1 MCSQLSCGI
10 LHSDRIW
17 HVTFGVFYLRTKQ
30 TCTGRVVGCSCW
42 NNPRPRQF
50 ECRGFAS
57 MAFFAMSCCGHLL
70 NSRSLENP
78 SPHDFTAYH
87 GVTTFKYIY
96 IRVFNIRT
104 GILDYLREGFP
115 WLAWPLEDIGFME
128 DLWKVYGGFNGRN
141 GKIYGGFMQDL
152 WRMYE
157 GCMEHVWRIYGGCM
171 ENFWRI
177 YGWCMEDLWR
187 IYGWFWDDLCLEDL
201 CLEDSWKIYGGV
213 MDDFGGCM
221 EDLWR
226 MYGGFTEDLLNM
238 FGWFMKDLWKDLW
251 RIKIWFM
258 KDSLQIFKGFM
269 EDLWRK

>member
-1 MCSQLSCGI
+1 MDAETDQGKWFQKIHCLFFSSVSWKNCPTTCGCLNKNAQVLVWGAHSQPKPLKSYFFFVAVNLLYVPLVPYRGHRYIFASLTVWLKKKRQNDYVWIPKRVVSKMCSQLSCGI

-96 IRVFNIRT
+96 GFLIYELVF
-104 GILDYLREGFP
+104 
-115 WLAWPLEDIGFME
+115 
-128 DLWKVYGGFNGRN
+128 
-141 GKIYGGFMQDL
+141 
-152 WRMYE
+152 
-157 GCMEHVWRIYGGCM
+157 
-171 ENFWRI
+171 
-177 YGWCMEDLWR
+177 
-187 IYGWFWDDLCLEDL
+187 
-201 CLEDSWKIYGGV
+201 
-213 MDDFGGCM
+213 
-221 EDLWR
+221 
-226 MYGGFTEDLLNM
+226 
-238 FGWFMKDLWKDLW
+238 
-251 RIKIWFM
+251 
-258 KDSLQIFKGFM
+258 
-269 EDLWRK
+269 